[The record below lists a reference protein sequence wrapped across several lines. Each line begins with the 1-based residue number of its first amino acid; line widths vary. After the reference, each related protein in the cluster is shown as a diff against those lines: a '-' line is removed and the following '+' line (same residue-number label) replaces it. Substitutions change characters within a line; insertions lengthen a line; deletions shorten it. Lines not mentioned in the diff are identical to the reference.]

1 MRITVDIS
9 MYPLTESYIEPIKKF
24 IEAINSNPDIE
35 VMTNKVSTQLRGEH
49 SVIMPLITDEMVR
62 VFDSIRASFVIK
74 IIKGKD

>member
-24 IEAINSNPDIE
+24 IEAINSNPEIE

>member
-9 MYPLTESYIEPIKKF
+9 MYPLTESYIGPIKKF

-35 VMTNKVSTQLRGEH
+35 VMTNKVSTQLLGEH

>member
-9 MYPLTESYIEPIKKF
+9 MYPLTESYIEPIKNF

-35 VMTNKVSTQLRGEH
+35 VLTNKVSTQLRGEH
-49 SVIMPLITDEMVR
+49 SVIMPLVTDEIIN
-62 VFDSIRASFVIK
+62 VFESIKASFVIK